1 LSESLREELV
11 DAEQN
16 FKLEKVIS
24 IAGTLLMLSAML
36 LRWQGGFP
44 FLFDID
50 QNIYTIFCCL

>member
-1 LSESLREELV
+1 VV

-24 IAGTLLMLSAML
+24 IEGILLMLSAVL